1 MEFGTETV
9 NGSSAIAD
17 ILSSKRGSS
26 APSVLCSAI
35 ILAGNSS
42 CGVTTETKYSDN
54 LASYTSWMG
63 RAIS

>member
-9 NGSSAIAD
+9 HGSSATAD

-35 ILAGNSS
+35 ILAVNSS
-42 CGVTTETKYSDN
+42 CGVATGTKCSDN
-54 LASYTSWMG
+54 LASY
-63 RAIS
+63 